1 MDSATSIVN
10 AKVYTG
16 IWVNWSR
23 GPVMGST
30 LTLTRRDGNLLIAFT
45 AFFIGF
51 IASRAWRIIS
61 FALHR
66 YYSTPEARDALHHQR
81 QAVLRNSE
89 TPGWSF
95 WTLGQIAWA
104 WRRSPLQSQPG
115 PEHHHNHR
123 RRVLAVVM
131 PTLLASVLCMAAFAI
146 ASGFSSQMTTA
157 DRGGV
162 EEVLIDG
169 TNCGMVTY
177 TVTRDM
183 AFSKVDLMVTRE
195 DSRRRN
201 DAVNYAQQCYDATN
215 KQSQPSD
222 INSGGVFDCNLLARP
237 NLVSQTGSGPQGAS
251 INTNAPCPFSKGL
264 CQTGDSSGNL
274 LLDTGYI
281 DSHEHL
287 GLNSHKQDRI
297 AMRQRYHCAPLRT
310 EGFEED
316 VKDEED
322 GITYTRYNYG
332 PIIKRAI
339 NSTGQE
345 HIEVQN
351 YTLMVR
357 GLDAQYPDPKTR
369 KESTGISESANFLL
383 PVYQSQTINGSVS
396 KASRYVPLPE
406 LQRADGSVEVIFL
419 VGNGVGFPDQS
430 VDPWYRV
437 SNVTAGNFYATMRK
451 GSLPY
456 YRPAEAAS
464 PLGCVEQFQFCRSS
478 DMECGPLAAW
488 LDAITGAAPLFDL
501 TPEEVVKSD
510 KLKGSSLS
518 SRFIWY
524 TQILNYMSLTA
535 SMMPIFPSSS
545 KLSSEDFLERGF
557 QFGLGEAQWQRD
569 VSQWWSTWLSMLQ
582 IGFLDTAR
590 GPPASFSDYPE
601 QVVIA
606 RPADGHMQDM
616 CYNQKVQSRGRHVS
630 FSMFGLC
637 FVFVAGSLIFLVSY
651 LLEPIF
657 AFDWRGR
664 FSFFRLC
671 GGRRASPE
679 QSGFARKGTRNFKNL
694 EWDTT
699 DVLHLQ
705 ALSFHCKGKGTWAP
719 RSFGIGSE
727 GAGVG
732 SVPVTTEPGE
742 VFEPLITSCRRAD
755 GSHAGHSADPDL
767 MGSGFKSGSEKGSIN
782 KVDVVEVVDIEAQ
795 THTEHAAK
803 GGLAKNM
810 GFVAQVPRRQE
821 TGFSLSTVA
830 TGSTYIQGGDKDE
843 QDEKRVLPVAQCR
856 T

>member
-23 GPVMGST
+23 GPIMGST
-30 LTLTRRDGNLLIAFT
+30 LTLTRQNGNILIAFT

-95 WTLGQIAWA
+95 WTLVQIAWA
-104 WRRSPLQSQPG
+104 WRRPSAQSQHGPG
-115 PEHHHNHR
+115 HHYR

-131 PTLLASVLCMAAFAI
+131 PTLLASVICMCAFAV

-157 DRGGV
+157 DAGGV

-177 TVTRDM
+177 TVQSNTVV
-183 AFSKVDLMVTRE
+183 SKVDLMLNRE

-201 DAVNYAQQCYDATN
+201 DAVNYAQQCYDATS

-222 INSGGVFDCNLLARP
+222 INAGGVFDCNLFVRP
-237 NLVSQTGSGPQGAS
+237 NLLSQAGGSGGPQRPS
-251 INTNAPCPFSKGL
+251 INTDAPCPFTGGL

-287 GLNSHKQDRI
+287 GLNSPKEARI
-297 AMRQRYHCAPLRT
+297 SMRQTYHCAPLRT
-310 EGFEED
+310 EGFKED

-332 PIIKRAI
+332 PIIAKAF
-339 NSTGQE
+339 NSSGHE
-345 HIEVQN
+345 NLKIQN
-351 YTLMVR
+351 YTLNIR
-357 GLDAQYPDPKTR
+357 GLDAQYPDPTTR
-369 KESTGISESANFLL
+369 KESSGVSESTNFLL
-383 PVYQSQTINGSVS
+383 PVYQSQTFNGTVS
-396 KASRYVPLPE
+396 KGSRYIPIPQ
-406 LQRADGSVEVIFL
+406 LQRSDGSVEVIFL
-419 VGNGVGFPDQS
+419 VGNGVGFPDQTA
-430 VDPWYRV
+430 DPWYRV
-437 SNVTAGNFYATMRK
+437 SNTTAGNFYAITRK
-451 GSLPY
+451 DSLPY

-464 PLGCVEQFQFCRSS
+464 PMGCVEQFQFCRSH
-478 DMECGPLAAW
+478 DMQCGPLAAW
-488 LDAITGAAPLFDL
+488 LDAIVGAAHLFDL
-501 TPEEVVKSD
+501 TPEAIMNSEN
-510 KLKGSSLS
+510 LEGEPTPLA

-535 SMMPIFPSSS
+535 SMIPIFPSSG
-545 KLSSEDFLERGF
+545 KLSSEDFLNRGF
-557 QFGLGEAQWQRD
+557 QFGLGDAQWQRD
-569 VSQWWSTWLSMLQ
+569 VSQWWSTWLSLLQ
-582 IGFLDTAR
+582 IGFLDTAK
-590 GPPASFSDYPE
+590 GPPKGFDDFPE

-606 RPADGHMQDM
+606 RPADAHMQDM

-637 FVFVAGSLIFLVSY
+637 FVFVAGCLIFIVSY

-657 AFDWRGR
+657 ALDWR
-664 FSFFRLC
+664 RLM
-671 GGRRASPE
+671 S
-679 QSGFARKGTRNFKNL
+679 RKGAEPKDDIVKGGDFKNL

-705 ALSFHCKGKGTWAP
+705 ALSFHSKGHGTWDP

-727 GAGVG
+727 GAGIG
-732 SVPVTTEPGE
+732 SVPVTTEPGD
-742 VFEPLITSCRRAD
+742 VFEPLITSWTRAEGRNLGYA
-755 GSHAGHSADPDL
+755 GS
-767 MGSGFKSGSEKGSIN
+767 KVGSEKGSTD
-782 KVDVVEVVDIEAQ
+782 KVAVVEVVDVEAQ
-795 THTEHAAK
+795 TTTK
-803 GGLAKNM
+803 RP
-810 GFVAQVPRRQE
+810 PRRQD
-821 TGFSLSTVA
+821 TGFSLSTIA
-830 TGSTYIQGGDKDE
+830 TGSTYTQGREKD
-843 QDEKRVLPVAQCR
+843 
-856 T
+856 